1 MPPGSVGPER
11 GGPLSSDPIGSAFFW
26 MRMIEPTS
34 HLANEQILLL
44 KGEIERLNALVSS
57 TREERDRL
65 LSKAEE
71 DLSRARGERFGYT
84 VTRGEH
90 EK

>member
-1 MPPGSVGPER
+1 
-11 GGPLSSDPIGSAFFW
+11 
-26 MRMIEPTS
+26 MIEPTS